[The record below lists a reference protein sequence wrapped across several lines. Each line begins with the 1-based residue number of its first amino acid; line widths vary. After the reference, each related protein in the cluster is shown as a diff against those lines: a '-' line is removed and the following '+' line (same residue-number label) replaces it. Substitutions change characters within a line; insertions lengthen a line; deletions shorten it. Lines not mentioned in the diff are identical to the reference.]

1 MNQSPSSI
9 LAGSFGDVAD
19 GSQLFPKI
27 TSVAGGVKVLE
38 DSMLFSNRMSTSPA
52 GGGGA
57 TVWKSP
63 EELYRCNICDMKF
76 SQMSGLQVSVLKSC
90 SIHVYLYNPI
100 HLCYDRLLD
109 SLVV

>member
-76 SQMSGLQVSVLKSC
+76 SQMSGLQVSVFKVLFYTC
-90 SIHVYLYNPI
+90 IFI
-100 HLCYDRLLD
+100 
-109 SLVV
+109 